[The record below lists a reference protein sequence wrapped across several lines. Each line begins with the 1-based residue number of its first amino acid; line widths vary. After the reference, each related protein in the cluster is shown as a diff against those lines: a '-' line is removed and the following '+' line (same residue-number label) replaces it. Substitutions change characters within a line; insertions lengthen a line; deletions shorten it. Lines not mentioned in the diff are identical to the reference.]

1 MNTSFDALRRPCLC
15 VALVLSAGL
24 MACGGGNGGDSGS
37 TALPSADTNTSTTNT
52 NTNTN
57 NTSTA
62 TNTPTSNLTSASLQG
77 RWLTDSSA
85 ATAYTVIALPNNA
98 STSSTQA
105 WALAQDGSGLAQ
117 LVIDNN
123 SQVQG
128 ALYSLKSNAS
138 VAITGTVSLNASVT
152 PKTLS
157 LPGLSTANTVLT
169 QSDALSGRAV
179 LADIVGSWKGAVS
192 DGTKTVTWTV
202 SASTGELAGTSST
215 GCVYSGL
222 LTPVDNLK
230 VFTTVFSESCS
241 DGSSAGYAG
250 ISTVSPDGTR
260 LSTVAV
266 ANSRLGSQAIALLL
280 SR

>member
-24 MACGGGNGGDSGS
+24 MACGDGGANGSSVSTGSDASASGS
-37 TALPSADTNTSTTNT
+37 GSSGGSSNSGTTT
-52 NTNTN
+52 
-57 NTSTA
+57 
-62 TNTPTSNLTSASLQG
+62 TPTTTSNLTSASLQG

>member
-1 MNTSFDALRRPCLC
+1 MNTSFDALRRPCLYI
-15 VALVLSAGL
+15 ALVLSAGL
-24 MACGGGNGGDSGS
+24 MACGDGGANGSSVSTGSDASASGS
-37 TALPSADTNTSTTNT
+37 GSSGGSSNSGTTT
-52 NTNTN
+52 
-57 NTSTA
+57 
-62 TNTPTSNLTSASLQG
+62 TPTTTSNLTSASLQG

-98 STSSTQA
+98 STTSTQA

-202 SASTGELAGTSST
+202 SAPTGELAGTSST